1 MSYFGTALRAKIE
14 GREMVFADVAAVAN
28 ISPGFISQI
37 CTGRQETVTKAT
49 VEAILDAFKIE
60 DAIELAIAHLQDEL
74 PKQAQH
80 HVQIVAAD
88 PRETIRNYFVKRLDN
103 TFESAV
109 DRIRAAVPHNEDL
122 RLLVIDLAN
131 ATCGRS
137 QPQLIAAEKPTSPT
151 SKEEPKVVEQY
162 PRPVKK
168 LRAGKKN

>member
-131 ATCGRS
+131 ATCGRE
-137 QPQLIAAEKPTSPT
+137 QQLLAAEKPKSTPA
-151 SKEEPKVVEQY
+151 
-162 PRPVKK
+162 
-168 LRAGKKN
+168 AGKKIESYKDEDRKLKVPKLKKN